1 MSGGSARGR
10 GVNHLLPRTWRLTPQ
25 ALPTGHPAT
34 ACWPW
39 LLPGTADAL
48 AWLRGHGL
56 TRGQRLG
63 IVAGNTPAVAALLL
77 AAPLAGATT
86 VLLNRRLPD
95 AELADQARRARVALL
110 VCDLR
115 AVPTA
120 AGLAGALPLP
130 ESFAD
135 DSLPDAAPC
144 SPLRDDDPALVLF
157 TSGTSGR
164 PKAARLSWRALRHAA
179 DAAVSTLGLGAQ
191 TPWLACLPLDHIGG
205 ASIVFRAARSGQPVL
220 LVERFGSEVVN
231 STIDAGAVSGASL
244 VPTMLHRLL
253 AERAGRP
260 WPATLRCL
268 LTGGGPLSPELITA
282 CTALGLAPS
291 QTYGL
296 TEAASQVCTLLPTDA
311 AAHPGSAGRPLPGT
325 DLRIDAD
332 TDGVGL
338 ILIRGPGLFSGYEEN
353 GVLSE
358 PLAAGAWF
366 TTGDLGSV
374 NDGYLTVHGRRN
386 DLIISGGENVYP
398 AEIEAALERHPAVAE
413 AGVHGSAD
421 AEWGQVV
428 AAVLIARGTP
438 PNDGDFA
445 AWCAANL
452 GGHQRPRRWRWVR
465 ALPRTATGKLQRQLL
480 AQWSDDQRQS

>member
-1 MSGGSARGR
+1 MTA
-10 GVNHLLPRTWRLTPQ
+10 RTWRLTPQ
-25 ALPTGHPAT
+25 ALPTDHPAT

-39 LLPGTADAL
+39 LTPGTADAL
-48 AWLRGHGL
+48 AWLRKHGL
-56 TRGQRLG
+56 TRGRRLG

-86 VLLNRRLPD
+86 VLLNRRLPE
-95 AELADQARRARVALL
+95 AELVDQARRARVDLL
-110 VCDLR
+110 VCD
-115 AVPTA
+115 VHA
-120 AGLAGALPLP
+120 APAAAKLAGALALP
-130 ESFAD
+130 ESFAGD
-135 DSLPDAAPC
+135 QPPAAEHCTPLGDS
-144 SPLRDDDPALVLF
+144 DPALVLF

-164 PKAARLSWRALRHAA
+164 AKAARLPWRALRHAA
-179 DAAVSTLGLGAQ
+179 DAAVAVLGLTAH

-205 ASIVFRAARSGQPVL
+205 ASIVFRAARSGQPVHL
-220 LVERFGSEVVN
+220 SERFDAEVVN
-231 STIDAGAVSGASL
+231 RLIDADAISGASL

-253 AERAGRP
+253 AQRAGRP

-268 LTGGGPLSPELITA
+268 LTGGGPLSRELIAA

-296 TEAASQVCTLLPTDA
+296 TEAASQVCTLLPADA

-325 DLRIDAD
+325 DVRVDAEA
-332 TDGVGL
+332 DGVGP
-338 ILIRGPGLFSGYEEN
+338 IHIRGPGLFSGYEED
-353 GVLSE
+353 GVLRE

-366 TTGDLGSV
+366 ATGDLGRV
-374 NDGYLTVHGRRN
+374 DDGWLTVHGRRS

-398 AEIEAALERHPAVAE
+398 AEVEAALERHPAVAE
-413 AGVHGSAD
+413 AGVHGVAD

-428 AAVLIARGTP
+428 TALLVARCTP
-438 PNDGDFA
+438 PSDSDFT

-465 ALPRTATGKLQRQLL
+465 ALPRTATGKLQRHLL
-480 AQWSDDQRQS
+480 AQWTG